1 MIVLGI
7 GSNLHSSFGDRFENI
22 NKAISYLES
31 NNIKILVK
39 SSYYETPSYP
49 NQKDPKFI
57 NMVIGISTNLKPSE
71 LAAKIIFVEEKLER
85 KRIFKNEPRTC
96 DIDIID
102 YNSQIIDFKYKN
114 LEFIVPHVNLVYR
127 NFVLIPLKEILPKW
141 KHPKTK
147 EPIDKIIDKLSDI
160 DKKSI
165 LKIKKP

>member
-57 NMVIGISTNLKPSE
+57 NMVISIKTQLNPVDLMSVL
-71 LAAKIIFVEEKLER
+71 IHIEEKLGR
-85 KRIFKNEPRTC
+85 KRVKKNDPRTC

-102 YNSQIIDFKYKN
+102 YNGEIKKFNYRNLDLELPHKK
-114 LEFIVPHVNLVYR
+114 LEFR
-127 NFVLIPLKEILPKW
+127 NFVLYPLEEIYPEW
-141 KHPKTK
+141 RHPKTK
-147 EPIDKIIDKLSDI
+147 VIISSLIEKLPEIDR
-160 DKKSI
+160 KSI
-165 LKIKKP
+165 LKVKKN